1 MGKHIDKIAWDAP
14 DGTHTLPVIMGE
26 AAARRVTQ
34 AMFVAFYLSIFVLVI
49 ARILP
54 VASVLVVLSWPVFR
68 RTFEAYSQPKPEVS
82 PFPTRVALWFA
93 AMSFLV
99 TRRAGGLFV
108 LGLVIGAI
116 LGW

>member
-1 MGKHIDKIAWDAP
+1 M
-14 DGTHTLPVIMGE
+14 
-26 AAARRVTQ
+26 
-34 AMFVAFYLSIFVLVI
+34 
-49 ARILP
+49 
-54 VASVLVVLSWPVFR
+54 R
-68 RTFEAYSQPKPEVS
+68 RTWTAYSQPKPAVS
-82 PFPTRVALWFA
+82 PMPNPVWPLWFA